1 MLKIHVGCASGF
13 NYKAIFPART
23 KCQLWRSTKKACIRM
38 GVCGWAGAM
47 FLCLVRKDCNV
58 LQFGFSSRFDSLPRS
73 IKGTER
79 RQRDNINEFH
89 SFPFSRCLSPSY
101 THTHTL
107 SGATGLFAAFKL
119 CLGSSWNSFLL
130 ISFPVVALSKANR
143 SPVFYLADFS
153 LSLSFCSLPR
163 LSPLIEYTACIFLSN
178 NPPHTHT
185 HPSFS

>member
-38 GVCGWAGAM
+38 GVCGWAGVM

-101 THTHTL
+101 THTHSQGQL
-107 SGATGLFAAFKL
+107 GCSPLLNFALDPVEIPF
-119 CLGSSWNSFLL
+119 SSSHFLL
-130 ISFPVVALSKANR
+130 SLSPKLTALQFSIW
-143 SPVFYLADFS
+143 LTS
-153 LSLSFCSLPR
+153 LSLSLFLQSSSSLP
-163 LSPLIEYTACIFLSN
+163 LD
-178 NPPHTHT
+178 
-185 HPSFS
+185 